1 MLGAAVEPNCTGLRE
16 LSLTIEGQL
25 IEGGL
30 KLLDTEAEWVEIGL
44 GSFKCLQRFE
54 LIIASDTIHIR
65 AAANFKCRLT
75 DTLRAT
81 EIAVKAVVWGS
92 EISL

>member
-1 MLGAAVEPNCTGLRE
+1 

-30 KLLDTEAEWVEIGL
+30 KLLDTKAEWLEIGL
-44 GSFKCLQRFE
+44 GSFKCLHRLE
-54 LIIASDTIHIR
+54 LIIASDTIHMGV
-65 AAANFKCRLT
+65 AENFKCRLT
-75 DTLRAT
+75 ETLRGVQ
-81 EIAVKAVVWGS
+81 IVIKAVVWGR